1 MTATGNR
8 SVRWQPATGPDMLR
22 IEPLG
27 ELAAAYDR
35 GSGRTRMVSF
45 LAAALLALPRE
56 PVRRDALPARLAPL
70 LDLDPADIDTETL
83 DLTLADLERH
93 DLFLREH
100 DGPDGGR

>member
-1 MTATGNR
+1 
-8 SVRWQPATGPDMLR
+8 MLR

-27 ELAAAYDR
+27 ELAAVYDR

-70 LDLDPADIDTETL
+70 LDLEPADIDTETL

-93 DLFLREH
+93 DLFRREH
-100 DGPDGGR
+100 DGSDGGC